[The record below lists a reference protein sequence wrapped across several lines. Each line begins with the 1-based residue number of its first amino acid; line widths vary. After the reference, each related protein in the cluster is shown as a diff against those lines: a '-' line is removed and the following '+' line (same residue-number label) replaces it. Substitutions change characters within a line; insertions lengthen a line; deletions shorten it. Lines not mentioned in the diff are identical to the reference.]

1 VAIFRDVT
9 QEVIQ
14 KLNKNIPSGDGK
26 ELPNRLPIIQSLKEF
41 DGKNWK
47 PKLNPQDNKWINDFN
62 QNPIDSIHLIQA
74 KNIDKNTD
82 EVNLQLFKQ
91 IPNSDSFN
99 FILEREGHVQPKL
112 IAVSI
117 PKASSFKSKTSL
129 PFLIYF
135 RPLLGQNIEKRFGG
149 SYPRKPGYYMG
160 YENLAN
166 EPLRT
171 LSESKKN
178 IEKNFYPF
186 GWDYLYFNFWP
197 YMNYV
202 DNPIINFLS
211 SSFVGLPDQI
221 KISNKEVV
229 LIIPIL
235 SNEKKAGDF
244 TEPDKLLVL
253 LNQLQEFILRE
264 KLQNTD
270 TGPFQLGRVAVG
282 AFSAGNALTIKLLQN
297 SSHWFCRKHL
307 QEVYGVD
314 PPYNPQN
321 HVDTAEEWIQ
331 SVLAWSSK
339 DANKIIRLYTQTSF
353 PSIKKIANV
362 VEEGKIKKTN
372 DGNRSVLLT
381 GDEAWKTL
389 LGQVVI
395 QFSPNLKSIL
405 SIPLQEKN
413 IKKIGDIFL
422 QNNFKGQKSF
432 NIIHSL
438 IPSTTLTDAL
448 TRSKF

>member
-1 VAIFRDVT
+1 MAIFRDVT

-14 KLNKNIPSGDGK
+14 KLNKNIPSGDGT
-26 ELPNRLPIIQSLKEF
+26 ELPNRLPIIDSLKGF

-47 PKLNPQDNKWINDFN
+47 PKLDPQDNTWINDFN
-62 QNPIDSIHLIQA
+62 QNPIGSVHLIKA
-74 KNIDKNTD
+74 RELKNNTD
-82 EVNLQLFKQ
+82 EITLQLFNQ
-91 IPNSDSFN
+91 ISNSDSFN

-117 PKASSFKSKTSL
+117 PKVSSFKKKSSL

-135 RPLLGQNIEKRFGG
+135 RPLLGQVIEKRFGG
-149 SYPRKPGYYMG
+149 SSGGKPGFYVG

-166 EPLRT
+166 EPLRA
-171 LSESKKN
+171 LSEPEKR

-186 GWDYLYFNFWP
+186 GWDYLYFIFWQ

-202 DNPIINFLS
+202 DTPIIN
-211 SSFVGLPDQI
+211 SSFFGLPDQI
-221 KISNKEVV
+221 KIANKEVV

-264 KLQNTD
+264 KLGNTD

-297 SSHWFCRKHL
+297 SSHSFCRNYL
-307 QEVYGVD
+307 QEVYGFD
-314 PPYNPQN
+314 PPYNPKGK
-321 HVDTAEEWIQ
+321 VYTGEMWIQ

-339 DANKIIRLYTQTSF
+339 DINKIIRLYTQTSY
-353 PSIKKIANV
+353 PSIKKIANA
-362 VEEGKIKKTN
+362 VEDGKIEKTK

-381 GDEAWKTL
+381 REEAWKTL
-389 LGQVVI
+389 LGQEVI
-395 QFSPNLKSIL
+395 QFSDLLKSQL

-413 IKKIGDIFL
+413 IKKIGSIFIK
-422 QNNFKGQKSF
+422 NNFKGWDIY
-432 NIIHSL
+432 NIIHHL
-438 IPSTTLTDAL
+438 IPSTMLTDAL
-448 TRSKF
+448 TRSNF